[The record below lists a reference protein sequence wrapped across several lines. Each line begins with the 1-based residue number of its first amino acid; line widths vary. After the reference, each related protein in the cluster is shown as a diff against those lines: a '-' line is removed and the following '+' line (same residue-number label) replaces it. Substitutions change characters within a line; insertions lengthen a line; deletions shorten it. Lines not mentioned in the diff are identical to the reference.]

1 MYAQGKARSILF
13 YNIAKEA
20 VVFVEIFGRK
30 QFTLLHFNYSPLGYY
45 FSLENS
51 LFNMF

>member
-1 MYAQGKARSILF
+1 MYAQGKARSMLF
-13 YNIAKEA
+13 YNIAKAA

-30 QFTLLHFNYSPLGYY
+30 QFTLLHFNSPLGYY

-51 LFNMF
+51 PFNMF